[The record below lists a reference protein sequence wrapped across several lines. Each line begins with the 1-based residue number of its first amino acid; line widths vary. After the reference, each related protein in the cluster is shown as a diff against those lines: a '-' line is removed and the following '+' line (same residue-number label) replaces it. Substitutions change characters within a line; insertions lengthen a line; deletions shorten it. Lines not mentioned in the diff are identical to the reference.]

1 MHNISLKK
9 IAKSID
15 YTCSIISGSLSAP
28 LSRRDAKESTIL
40 GNSLVKPIS
49 IVNMKEVR
57 KMSVR
62 KPSIISKK
70 KFDK

>member
-40 GNSLVKPIS
+40 GNSLVKPIYK
-49 IVNMKEVR
+49 VNMKEVR

-62 KPSIISKK
+62 KPSITSKK